1 MSWDDDTDKLLDNND
16 GDGGTVVTV
25 KNITQEYNSTSVTPE
40 SATSIIETA
49 TVLIFPKVVQV
60 RTGFDKSS
68 KGWVV
73 ESSHVLFFPATSSVA
88 VDHRIFEPGET
99 DYHEVVAIADYDGHK
114 QVYTQKVE
122 NR

>member
-25 KNITQEYNSTSVTPE
+25 KKIAQEYNSTSVYPE

-73 ESSHVLFFPATSSVA
+73 ESSHVMFFPATSSVA
-88 VDHRIFEPGET
+88 VAHRIFEPNET
-99 DYHEVVAIADYDGHK
+99 YYHEVVSVADFSGHK

-122 NR
+122 NK